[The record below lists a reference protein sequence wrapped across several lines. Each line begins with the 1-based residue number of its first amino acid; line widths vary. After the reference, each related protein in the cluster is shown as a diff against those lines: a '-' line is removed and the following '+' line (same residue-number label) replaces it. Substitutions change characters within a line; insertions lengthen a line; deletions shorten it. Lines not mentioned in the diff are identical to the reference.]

1 MYTAC
6 IVAVNLKIGIAGLGA
21 IGGVVARALENG
33 LAGFELEAVST
44 RDAERPQSD
53 PQLRIPLLVEVKASA
68 DDKQPVRRKRA
79 KGVQRQ
85 PQLGKL

>member
-1 MYTAC
+1 
-6 IVAVNLKIGIAGLGA
+6 
-21 IGGVVARALENG
+21 
-33 LAGFELEAVST
+33 VST
-44 RDAERPQSD
+44 KADDHRRRVLDNLTRAARDAERPQSD

-68 DDKQPVRRKRA
+68 DEKQPVRRKRA